1 MPPVS
6 THPRILDTIAA
17 TRASLREVRGR
28 GATISV
34 VPTMGALHE
43 GHAELI
49 RRARAENNYVVVTIF
64 VNPIQFD
71 RQEDLDRYP
80 RDLDADVAVC
90 GSLGADAVFAPS
102 AEEMYPDELLTSVD
116 VAGVTS
122 RLEGEFR
129 PGHFKGVA
137 TVVAKLL
144 NIVGADRAYF
154 GEKDAQQLAVIRKM
168 VADLNIP
175 TEIVPV
181 ATVRESDG
189 LALSSRNRLLS
200 PEDRRVAPALHKAL
214 TIARDCLLDGASPSE
229 ARAAAVESLAA
240 TPQMQVQY
248 LEIADAATMT
258 PVEKFDRPVR
268 IVAAVWLGKVRLID
282 NILVDAKRISAT
294 ELVIAVDKCE
304 SDSVAK

>member
-1 MPPVS
+1 VS
-6 THPRILDTIAA
+6 PQILTTIAA
-17 TRASLREVRGR
+17 IRAAVKQARGA
-28 GATISV
+28 GATIGV

-71 RQEDLDRYP
+71 RKEDLDRYP
-80 RDLDADVAVC
+80 RDLDTDAALC
-90 GSLGADAVFAPS
+90 ASLKADAIFAPT
-102 AEEMYPDELLTSVD
+102 ADEMYPGELLTSID

-144 NIVGADRAYF
+144 NIVAADRAYF
-154 GEKDAQQLAVIRKM
+154 GEKDAQQLAVIQKM

-189 LALSSRNRLLS
+189 LALSSRNRLLTAD
-200 PEDRRVAPALHKAL
+200 DRRVAPLLYRALN
-214 TIARDCLLDGASPSE
+214 IARDRLNGGASPAE
-229 ARAAAVESLAA
+229 AREAAILSLKS
-240 TPQMQVQY
+240 TPQIEVQY
-248 LEIADAATMT
+248 LEVADSATML
-258 PVEKFDRPVR
+258 PVEKFDRSVR
-268 IVAAVWLGKVRLID
+268 IAAAVWLGKVRLID
-282 NILVDAKRISAT
+282 NVFVDRTLLSHM
-294 ELVIAVDKCE
+294 
-304 SDSVAK
+304 